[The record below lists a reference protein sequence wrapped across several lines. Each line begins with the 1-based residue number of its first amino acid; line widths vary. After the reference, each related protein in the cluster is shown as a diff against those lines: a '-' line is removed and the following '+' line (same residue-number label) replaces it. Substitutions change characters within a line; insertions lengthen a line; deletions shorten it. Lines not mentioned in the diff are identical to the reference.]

1 MDWKRTRGRI
11 QARGFRCHH
20 VGGQMIAG
28 GVRLSCCGGT
38 AVTCKERE
46 FRFLL
51 ELLESKCEQIDIL
64 KEQIGNLQ
72 AKPTVIVNNS
82 YTMNVLNVHGVDI
95 ARNAMKGQDIYALAA
110 QELSKTIP
118 SEQSV
123 QLLQWYKS
131 NDPCD
136 LLNYKR
142 EVMNLI
148 EESTDAFVEG
158 GGQIQTAELEAI
170 NNAIENEH
178 NNITTQAKQIGVLTA
193 D

>member
-1 MDWKRTRGRI
+1 MEWERTQGRI

-38 AVTCKERE
+38 AITCKERE

-51 ELLESKCEQIDIL
+51 ELLESKCEQIDTL

-72 AKPTVIVNNS
+72 AKPTVVVNNS
-82 YTMNVLNVHGVDI
+82 YTMNVHGVDI
-95 ARNAMKGQDIYALAA
+95 ARNAMRGQDIYALAA
-110 QELSKTIP
+110 QELSKAPP

-131 NDPCD
+131 NDICD
-136 LLNYKR
+136 RLNYKR

-148 EESTDAFVEG
+148 SESTDAFVDG
-158 GGQIQTAELEAI
+158 GGQIQRTELEAI
-170 NNAIENEH
+170 NNAIENEQ
-178 NNITTQAKQIGVLTA
+178 NNITTEAVQIGIA
-193 D
+193 ID